1 MIYTDKYI
9 YNYNYNYSQINTN
22 LHIQIAEEH
31 EERSS
36 NPNTPRKQKDVE
48 IRLADAG
55 EGCTSIDS
63 VSECDDSF
71 LCATCRLNRIDMHLK
86 MEMQQRFEMPP
97 SCSIQMRRET
107 RCQFRII
114 RSRDASR
121 MLFFLRVPLALQSSH
136 GLQLHNS

>member
-55 EGCTSIDS
+55 EACRSIDS
-63 VSECDDSF
+63 VSECVDSF
-71 LCATCRLNRIDMHLK
+71 LCAYLQVESHRYVSQNGDAAT
-86 MEMQQRFEMPP
+86 
-97 SCSIQMRRET
+97 
-107 RCQFRII
+107 I
-114 RSRDASR
+114 RDAAILLDSDASR
-121 MLFFLRVPLALQSSH
+121 NEMPISH
-136 GLQLHNS
+136 HSIT